1 MKRAVVTY
9 YRCCNCGKPFKEKD
23 RERVFC
29 DACCRIEE
37 DEEQRRVFE
46 EFYKVRVSELKD
58 WGKRVAF
65 LRQFDDLDTR
75 LWGPLEKEEE
85 ARRLVAEKMAQSSPS
100 SFSEASSEEASS
112 LESEELI
119 KRARGILEGY

>member
-85 ARRLVAEKMAQSSPS
+85 ARRIVAEK
-100 SFSEASSEEASS
+100 FSEAEGEA
-112 LESEELI
+112 EDEAREMI
-119 KRARGILEGY
+119 KRARSIIEGY